1 MVEEI
6 LSRSVS
12 FVDSIHK
19 IDFKTNSKFGHIS
32 IFFFLA
38 DMSYKDTRT
47 WEDVVQQLKNA
58 VDQAQKVFKG
68 NHAEAE
74 AKQAYDEGVSSSK
87 NNDKSYAAPI
97 LTATEDGMDVTW
109 ASSALVLRSWKD
121 DIRLKY
127 FSKAFFK
134 EGGTLNFS

>member
-1 MVEEI
+1 
-6 LSRSVS
+6 
-12 FVDSIHK
+12 
-19 IDFKTNSKFGHIS
+19 
-32 IFFFLA
+32 
-38 DMSYKDTRT
+38 MSYKDTRR

-58 VDQAQKVFKG
+58 VDQAKKIFKG

-74 AKQAYDEGVSSSK
+74 AQQAYDEGVAASK
-87 NNDKSYAAPI
+87 IDDKKYTPPMV
-97 LTATEDGMDVTW
+97 TATEDGMDVFW
-109 ASSALVLRSWKD
+109 GASALVLRSWKD